1 MNRIIKI
8 GMDVHTTNYTLCI
21 FEPSFEH
28 DGTVHCITQ
37 VKPEIKK
44 IIHVIETFKKKHENE
59 ELNIVCGYEAGCLGY
74 SLYNQLTAANVKCV
88 ILAPTTMLTPQ
99 GIRIKTDARDARMIA
114 QCLSYGGY
122 HAVYVPTEDDDS
134 IKEYIRMRDD
144 HKTALKKI
152 KQQMLQKLIGAEI
165 KVL

>member
-44 IIHVIETFKKKHENE
+44 IIHVIN
-59 ELNIVCGYEAGCLGY
+59 
-74 SLYNQLTAANVKCV
+74 
-88 ILAPTTMLTPQ
+88 
-99 GIRIKTDARDARMIA
+99 GIK
-114 QCLSYGGY
+114 LS
-122 HAVYVPTEDDDS
+122 D
-134 IKEYIRMRDD
+134 
-144 HKTALKKI
+144 
-152 KQQMLQKLIGAEI
+152 
-165 KVL
+165 

>member
-37 VKPEIKK
+37 VKPEVKN

-74 SLYNQLTAANVKCV
+74 SLYHELKEN
-88 ILAPTTMLTPQ
+88 
-99 GIRIKTDARDARMIA
+99 A
-114 QCLSYGGY
+114 QF
-122 HAVYVPTEDDDS
+122 
-134 IKEYIRMRDD
+134 
-144 HKTALKKI
+144 KKI
-152 KQQMLQKLIGAEI
+152 VALGYLIQQKYRNDIRNMLP
-165 KVL
+165 

>member
-37 VKPEIKK
+37 VKPEVKN

-59 ELNIVCGYEAGCLGY
+59 ELNIVCGYEAVRITDTGDQT
-74 SLYNQLTAANVKCV
+74 LYRQYEMTRRK
-88 ILAPTTMLTPQ
+88 Q
-99 GIRIKTDARDARMIA
+99 
-114 QCLSYGGY
+114 
-122 HAVYVPTEDDDS
+122 
-134 IKEYIRMRDD
+134 
-144 HKTALKKI
+144 KK
-152 KQQMLQKLIGAEI
+152 
-165 KVL
+165 

>member
-59 ELNIVCGYEAGCLGY
+59 ELI
-74 SLYNQLTAANVKCV
+74 LYVAMKQDVWD
-88 ILAPTTMLTPQ
+88 IL
-99 GIRIKTDARDARMIA
+99 
-114 QCLSYGGY
+114 
-122 HAVYVPTEDDDS
+122 
-134 IKEYIRMRDD
+134 YIMN
-144 HKTALKKI
+144 
-152 KQQMLQKLIGAEI
+152 
-165 KVL
+165 

>member
-59 ELNIVCGYEAGCLGY
+59 ELNIVCGYEAGCCSRCGRKYTFSDATGQNHGY
-74 SLYNQLTAANVKCV
+74 S
-88 ILAPTTMLTPQ
+88 I
-99 GIRIKTDARDARMIA
+99 
-114 QCLSYGGY
+114 
-122 HAVYVPTEDDDS
+122 
-134 IKEYIRMRDD
+134 
-144 HKTALKKI
+144 
-152 KQQMLQKLIGAEI
+152 
-165 KVL
+165 

>member
-44 IIHVIETFKKKHENE
+44 I
-59 ELNIVCGYEAGCLGY
+59 GYEFLRVVFLDFGKLP
-74 SLYNQLTAANVKCV
+74 SFLYA
-88 ILAPTTMLTPQ
+88 
-99 GIRIKTDARDARMIA
+99 
-114 QCLSYGGY
+114 
-122 HAVYVPTEDDDS
+122 
-134 IKEYIRMRDD
+134 
-144 HKTALKKI
+144 
-152 KQQMLQKLIGAEI
+152 
-165 KVL
+165 